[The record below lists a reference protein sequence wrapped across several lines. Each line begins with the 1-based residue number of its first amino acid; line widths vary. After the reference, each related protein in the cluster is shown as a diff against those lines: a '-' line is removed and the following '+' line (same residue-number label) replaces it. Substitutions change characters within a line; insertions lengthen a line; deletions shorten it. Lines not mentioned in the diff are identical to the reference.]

1 MPRARARSNGIP
13 PKQNQLGW
21 ATRQSFEVQITKSIW
36 EATKKDLH
44 PVLTGAL
51 LGALLIPGS
60 LVWSLTAGAI
70 IALVAL
76 RYAVPA
82 TAAVSAKRR

>member
-1 MPRARARSNGIP
+1 M
-13 PKQNQLGW
+13 
-21 ATRQSFEVQITKSIW
+21 KSIW

-51 LGALLIPGS
+51 LGFLLILGS
-60 LVWSLTAGAI
+60 LVWSLLAGATI
-70 IALVAL
+70 GIVAI

-82 TAAVSAKRR
+82 TAAVSARRK